1 MSALTEAQYAQLRA
15 MARAYAPDLPDLTC
29 SEVLLMLYAVCEL
42 LGLESKEMVEL
53 FGRRAFGY
61 LRHWGDRPVPPYPT
75 ISPPAGSAT
84 KRGTRAWVWLEGE
97 MGPRLAL
104 LDKEEVVL
112 TFILPVCEP
121 QGEREYSEPHALRPE
136 LGGEQLRA

>member
-1 MSALTEAQYAQLRA
+1 
-15 MARAYAPDLPDLTC
+15 
-29 SEVLLMLYAVCEL
+29 
-42 LGLESKEMVEL
+42 
-53 FGRRAFGY
+53 
-61 LRHWGDRPVPPYPT
+61 
-75 ISPPAGSAT
+75 
-84 KRGTRAWVWLEGE
+84 

-104 LDKEEVVL
+104 LDKEEAVL